1 MEIEITCGKAALYSI
16 RMETAP
22 AETGGFC
29 TNATLVFMILEN
41 GARFNACFPFP
52 GYNRCL
58 WEMAAAYAPTTA
70 FFYRTVN
77 RTAGRRITAMFC
89 AMQKACA
96 VLRQRASFYGKSGQC
111 RQAPGKNICRNK
123 TAQPARYSAKASV
136 FSGAFCFVI
145 NGLERAGRL
154 AAKRQE
160 RGMCF
165 LITL

>member
-41 GARFNACFPFP
+41 GAAVQ
-52 GYNRCL
+52 CL
-58 WEMAAAYAPTTA
+58 FSVSGIQSLSLGDGGSVCTYDGL
-70 FFYRTVN
+70 FYRTVN